1 MGSGLGC
8 SGQRDAEAARSLEAR
23 ETMTGASRRLRRA
36 FVVLAVLVILA
47 GVASWVFLRVGR
59 WLVVEDA
66 LEPAQAIVV
75 LSGRMPI
82 RAREAAEI
90 YGQGFAAQVWVT
102 RPVGPAQELEQM
114 GVSYLGEEFYN
125 EEVLL
130 HLGVPTDAIRT
141 LERAVNNTEEEVLEI
156 SEELRR
162 EGGRKVIV
170 VTSKVHTRRVKAIW
184 KARVGESPRLI
195 LRFAS
200 EDSYDAAH
208 WWRHTQD
215 VLDVVREV
223 LGLANVWAG
232 FPVRPAGK

>member
-1 MGSGLGC
+1 
-8 SGQRDAEAARSLEAR
+8 
-23 ETMTGASRRLRRA
+23 MTGASRRLRRA
-36 FVVLAVLVILA
+36 FIVLAVLAILA
-47 GVASWVFLRVGR
+47 GAASWMFLHVGR

-75 LSGRMPI
+75 LSGRTPI

-90 YGQGFAAQVWVT
+90 YHQGFAAQVWVT
-102 RPVGPAQELEQM
+102 RPVGPAEELAQM
-114 GVSYLGEEFYN
+114 GVSYLGEDFYN

-141 LERAVNNTEEEVLEI
+141 LEKPVNNTAEEVLEI

-170 VTSKVHTRRVKAIW
+170 VTSKVHTRRVKATW
-184 KARVGESPRLI
+184 KAKVGESPRLMV
-195 LRFAS
+195 RYAS
-200 EDSYDAAH
+200 EDGYDGAH

-215 VLDVVREV
+215 VLDVVREI